1 MWTSLAFVAA
11 LGLAP
16 TQATGITLTNA
27 RVTYGELG
35 ATRPDT
41 KFLPGDIYFV
51 AFDIDGITVDE
62 TGKVK
67 YSMEM
72 EVVNAKG
79 TPIFKQ
85 AAQDREDFLP
95 LGGTKLPARA
105 FITIGPD
112 QEPGLHTCKVKVV
125 DRANKS
131 AQLLEQK
138 FEVLAK
144 GFGVVQVFT
153 TADREAKIPAPALG
167 VAGQSVFV
175 HFSMVAFMRDPVKKQ
190 PSIDV
195 EMIIYG
201 ADGKPTLAKPTS
213 YTIDKDVGEM
223 DAGTPLVF
231 LLPMNRT
238 GEFTVELKATD
249 KLGKQTSKVL
259 LPIKVLP
266 SGK

>member
-16 TQATGITLTNA
+16 AQAGITLSNA

-35 ATRPDT
+35 ATRPNV

-51 AFDIDGITVDE
+51 SFDIDGITVDE
-62 TGKVK
+62 VGRVK

-79 TPIFKQ
+79 QPIFKQ

-95 LGGTKLPARA
+95 LGGSKLPARA
-105 FITIGPD
+105 FITIGPE
-112 QEPGLHTCKVKVV
+112 QEAGMYTCKVKVA

-131 AQLLEQK
+131 SQLLEQK
-138 FEVLAK
+138 FEVLPKA
-144 GFGVVQVFT
+144 FGIVQVFT

-167 VAGQSVFV
+167 MAGQTLFV
-175 HFSMVAFMRDPVKKQ
+175 HFSTVAFTRDPLKKQ

-195 EMIIYG
+195 EMTVFG
-201 ADGKPTLAKPTS
+201 ADNKPTLAKPTS
-213 YTIDKDVGEM
+213 FTIDRDVGEM
-223 DAGTPLVF
+223 DIGTPLVF
-231 LLPMNRT
+231 QLPMNRA
-238 GEFTVELKATD
+238 GDFTIELKATD
-249 KLGKQTSKVL
+249 KLSKQTSKVM

-266 SGK
+266 TDK